1 MAQPYLDELT
11 ALIEAS
17 SLASADAASL
27 DCRHFFSGAAAYVQ
41 GQVFALLTPVGLS
54 LKLSP
59 AHRQALKGNHGAK
72 PLRQFPKGPIKRDYV
87 VLSPAMRRDPAALR
101 PWLQASVDYVRSRLP
116 PAAAAGSA

>member
-11 ALIEAS
+11 ALIQAS
-17 SLASADAASL
+17 SLANVDAAPI

-41 GQVFALLTPVGLS
+41 GQVFALFTPVGLS

-59 AHRQALKGNHGAK
+59 ADCQELTAKHGAK
-72 PLRQFPKGPIKRDYV
+72 PLRQFPRGPIKRDYV

-101 PWLQASVDYVRSRLP
+101 PWLQASVAHVRSQP
-116 PAAAAGSA
+116 

>member
-11 ALIEAS
+11 ALLEAS
-17 SLASADAASL
+17 SLASGGTASI

-59 AHRQALKGNHGAK
+59 DARQALTVKHGAK
-72 PLRQFPKGPIKRDYV
+72 PLRQFPQGPIKKDYV
-87 VLSPAMRRDPAALR
+87 VLAPAMRRDPDALR

-116 PAAAAGSA
+116 PAAVTGPS

>member
-11 ALIEAS
+11 ALIKAS
-17 SLASADAASL
+17 SLASVDAASL
-27 DCRHFFSGAAAYVQ
+27 DCRHFFSGAAAYLQ

-59 AHRQALKGNHGAK
+59 AHRQTLTGKHGAK
-72 PLRQFPKGPIKRDYV
+72 PLRQFPRGPIKRDYV

-116 PAAAAGSA
+116 PAAAGSA